1 MNDQTEPTLKEEI
14 KANMKA
20 GQAANAGD
28 AEAQA
33 QGEKILAAI
42 GYFSFLCILPLVLKP
57 DSKFCQW
64 HGKQGLAIT
73 ILFLALSVVGWMF
86 SWFWFG
92 IYSVLGLFQFLL
104 AGFGIYGAFQ
114 GKMTRL
120 PIIADM
126 ADKLDW

>member
-20 GQAANAGD
+20 GQEANAGD
-28 AEAQA
+28 AEAMA

-73 ILFLALSVVGWMF
+73 ILFLALSAVGWVF
-86 SWFWFG
+86 SWFWLG
-92 IYSVLGLFQFLL
+92 IYGILGLFQFVL
-104 AGFGIYGAFQ
+104 AMVGIYGAFQ
-114 GKMTRL
+114 GKMSRL
-120 PIIADM
+120 PMISNM

>member
-20 GQAANAGD
+20 GQEANAGD
-28 AEAQA
+28 AEAMA

-57 DSKFCQW
+57 DSQFCQW

-73 ILFLALSVVGWMF
+73 ILFLALSVVGWIF
-86 SWFWFG
+86 TFFFP
-92 IYSVLGLFQFLL
+92 IYSILGLFQFVL

-120 PIIADM
+120 PLVSSM